1 MAFALACHHSSDVIK
16 LQQGL
21 WRLTGFHVFSGI
33 KFKVTGSG
41 FQFCCGALL
50 LNVITVVSETQMMLS
65 ER

>member
-1 MAFALACHHSSDVIK
+1 MCLIV
-16 LQQGL
+16 
-21 WRLTGFHVFSGI
+21 VFSGI

-65 ER
+65 EC